1 VPSLLFTHV
10 VIARKTLNGVSE
22 QTLARFAAR
31 ARKAAGLD
39 GAVAVLLTGNDEMR
53 RLNRQFRRKNKPT
66 DVLSFPASEVNGN
79 AGDIAISLD
88 IASDNAER
96 FGHPLATELKILML
110 HGMLHLAGY
119 DHETDKGE
127 MARREHQ
134 LRAELKLPDSLI
146 ARTGLATSVATAR
159 SSATPQSTRRKR

>member
-10 VIARKTLNGVSE
+10 VIARKRLNGVSE
-22 QTLARFAAR
+22 QALARFAGR

-39 GAVAVLLTGNDEMR
+39 RAVAVLLTGNDEMR

-66 DVLSFPASEVNGN
+66 DVLSFPASRVNGN

-88 IASDNAER
+88 IASDNAAR

-146 ARTGLATSVATAR
+146 ARTTDVTTPR
-159 SSATPQSTRRKR
+159 SSPTRSPRRQR